1 MKTWLALFGAPSIVL
16 GCLSVNYALVTPAC
30 RLGGHALLDGVSGAS
45 LVVCTA
51 ATLLAWQR
59 WRETRRSSTSSAPA
73 RSTPPL
79 PSPPLPSPPLPSP
92 PLPSPPL
99 PTPDMTGRPARAGFI
114 AAVAAGVGALSVL
127 SVIAITIPQWLLSA
141 C

>member
-1 MKTWLALFGAPSIVL
+1 MKTWLALLGAPTIVL
-16 GCLSVNYALVTPAC
+16 TCLSVNYALVTPAC

-45 LVVCTA
+45 FIVCTA

-59 WRETRRSSTSSAPA
+59 WRETRRSPAPSAGSTA
-73 RSTPPL
+73 
-79 PSPPLPSPPLPSP
+79 
-92 PLPSPPL
+92 
-99 PTPDMTGRPARAGFI
+99 RPARAGFI

-127 SVIAITIPQWLLSA
+127 SVIAISIPQWLLSA

>member
-1 MKTWLALFGAPSIVL
+1 MKTWLALLGAPSIVL
-16 GCLSVNYALVTPAC
+16 GCLSVNYALVMSAC

-45 LVVCTA
+45 LLVCVA

-59 WRETRRSSTSSAPA
+59 WRDARRT
-73 RSTPPL
+73 L
-79 PSPPLPSPPLPSP
+79 G
-92 PLPSPPL
+92 L
-99 PTPDMTGRPARAGFI
+99 PTPDAGDRPARAGFI

-127 SVIAITIPQWLLSA
+127 SVIAISIPQWLLSA

>member
-1 MKTWLALFGAPSIVL
+1 MKTWLALLGAPSIVL

-59 WRETRRSSTSSAPA
+59 WRETRHA
-73 RSTPPL
+73 STP
-79 PSPPLPSPPLPSP
+79 S
-92 PLPSPPL
+92 
-99 PTPDMTGRPARAGFI
+99 TPAATGRPARAGFI

-127 SVIAITIPQWLLSA
+127 SVIAISIPQWLLSA

>member
-1 MKTWLALFGAPSIVL
+1 MKIWLALLGAPSIVL
-16 GCLSVNYALVTPAC
+16 ACLSLNYALVTPAC

-45 LVVCTA
+45 AIVCVA

-59 WRETRRSSTSSAPA
+59 WHDARRKLA
-73 RSTPPL
+73 
-79 PSPPLPSPPLPSP
+79 
-92 PLPSPPL
+92 L
-99 PTPDMTGRPARAGFI
+99 PTPDTGDRPARAGFI

-127 SVIAITIPQWLLSA
+127 SVIAISIPQWLLSA